1 MPKKKKKRKKLPDA
15 ALFGK
20 GKSADPLE
28 LIAPAFG
35 RAARGVKR
43 MAKKRITR
51 KRKKATTRKKGRRNP
66 CPNPLRG
73 PIIGEKLVAVEYEGG
88 DGDKERDVIY
98 RHDFKG
104 LGAKVVGLKDGSV
117 LLKRGIKPLWRMLE

>member
-1 MPKKKKKRKKLPDA
+1 MLLSSKVMPKKKRKELPDA

-20 GKSADPLE
+20 GKTADPLE

-43 MAKKRITR
+43 MAKKRVTR
-51 KRKKATTRKKGRRNP
+51 KATRKKAR
-66 CPNPLRG
+66 PNPLRG
-73 PIIGEKLVAVEYEGG
+73 PVIGDKLVAVEYEGG
-88 DGDKERDVIY
+88 DGDKEPGVIY

-117 LLKRGIKPLWRMLE
+117 LLKRGIKPLWRMLK

>member
-1 MPKKKKKRKKLPDA
+1 MPKKKKRKKLPDT

-43 MAKKRITR
+43 MAKKRITS
-51 KRKKATTRKKGRRNP
+51 KRKKMTRKKARS
-66 CPNPLRG
+66 NPLHG
-73 PIIGEKLVAVEYEGG
+73 PVIGDNVVVVGYEGG
-88 DGDKERDVIY
+88 DGDKEQDVIY
-98 RHDFKG
+98 IHDFKG
-104 LGAKVVGLKDGSV
+104 LGAKVIGLKDGSV
-117 LLKRGIKPLWRMLE
+117 LLKRGIKPLWEMHE

>member
-1 MPKKKKKRKKLPDA
+1 MPKKKKRKKLPDA

-20 GKSADPLE
+20 GKSTDPLE

-43 MAKKRITR
+43 MAKKRIVR
-51 KRKKATTRKKGRRNP
+51 KRKKSTRKKAR
-66 CPNPLRG
+66 PNPLHG
-73 PIIGEKLVAVEYEGG
+73 PVIGDKLVAVEYEGG
-88 DGDKERDVIY
+88 EGDKERGVIY

-117 LLKRGIKPLWRMLE
+117 LLKRGIKPLWSMLE

>member
-1 MPKKKKKRKKLPDA
+1 MPKKKKKKLPDA

-28 LIAPAFG
+28 LIAPAFS

-51 KRKKATTRKKGRRNP
+51 KRKKATCKKARS
-66 CPNPLRG
+66 NPLRG
-73 PIIGEKLVAVEYEGG
+73 PIIGDKLVAVEYEGG
-88 DGDKERDVIY
+88 EGDKERGVIY

-117 LLKRGIKPLWRMLE
+117 LLKRGIKPLWSMLK

>member
-15 ALFGK
+15 SLFGK

-51 KRKKATTRKKGRRNP
+51 KRKKATRKKAR
-66 CPNPLRG
+66 PNPLRG

-88 DGDKERDVIY
+88 EGDKERGVIY

-117 LLKRGIKPLWRMLE
+117 LLKRGIKPLWRMLK